1 MNSNLLIFTLTFDNI
16 ILIKLFASLDFNP
29 FYCMGQNV
37 SVPLNNKYMQLKNQI
52 SREKIYQF
60 VIDSLKPYD
69 LSGDTISRYL

>member
-37 SVPLNNKYMQLKNQI
+37 SVPLNNKYMQLKKSDFQ
-52 SREKIYQF
+52 RK
-60 VIDSLKPYD
+60 D
-69 LSGDTISRYL
+69 LPVRNRFSQTV

>member
-37 SVPLNNKYMQLKNQI
+37 SVPLNNNLCN
-52 SREKIYQF
+52 
-60 VIDSLKPYD
+60 
-69 LSGDTISRYL
+69 